1 MLRKKIEKNTLKA
14 KSDELEI
21 PFSNLLAGFVLEEL
35 LYLIADSSFSQ
46 TLVLKNEAVFGIE
59 QYRNKNLLTL
69 EFAYLLDEDMI
80 QNGEF
85 GPGGEI
91 SLKLAYLML
100 SSFLQKEKV
109 PEIRW
114 RGKSSIENNRI
125 EMRING
131 EFEEMTVPIRIFINP
146 LPKTEIT
153 PEQGVLIPFMR
164 ENQKIKYLCYPS
176 EYALSE
182 NLYLIIKDMELIPD
196 LLPYDRVFEILRL
209 QLVDGRHIQ
218 EHMLQYCKRDQ
229 IEPDP
234 DRMEEILSYREYSY
248 MRKRWNKYR
257 KRHHQDGP
265 NWEDVMDA
273 IQNFL
278 KPIWQASCRDEIFF
292 GDWMPELSRF
302 L

>member
-257 KRHHQDGP
+257 KRHHPDGP

>member
-1 MLRKKIEKNTLKA
+1 MLRKKLEKNTLKA

-35 LYLIADSSFSQ
+35 LYLIYSSTFSQ

-69 EFAYLLDEDMI
+69 EFTYLLDEDMI
-80 QNGEF
+80 ENGEF

-109 PEIRW
+109 PEIKW

-131 EFEEMTVPIRIFINP
+131 EFEEMTVPVRIFINP
-146 LPKTEIT
+146 VPKTEIT
-153 PEQGVLIPFMR
+153 PEQGVLTPFMR
-164 ENQKIKYLCYPS
+164 ENDRIAYLCYPS

-182 NLYLIIKDMELIPD
+182 NLFLIIKDMELIPD
-196 LLPYDRVFEILRL
+196 LLPYDRTFEILHS

-218 EHMLQYCKRDQ
+218 EHILLYCKRDQ
-229 IEPDP
+229 IEPAP

-257 KRHHQDGP
+257 KRHHPNGP
-265 NWEDVMDA
+265 NWEDVIDA

-278 KPIWQASCRDEIFF
+278 KPVWQACCRDEIFF